1 MPSITQSILQQ
12 PFHKPCTHTT
22 SQHSPKPALHTSPRK
37 DKQHLTAARHARTH
51 ARTRTHT
58 HTHTHST
65 TTLPTTLNTHRLHQ
79 QPRPEG
85 DSEGVLPSLEASAS
99 RPSHLLARGTEVRD
113 GDAVVGK
120 AGAGPAVL
128 AEDLLHGKARLE
140 PVGPRALSIGGRPGQ
155 VGLQLGLQVLG
166 EGGTEGS
173 GHKATPRPAL
183 KDQSRLRPGQSWLW
197 GLSLHLLE
205 PLGF

>member
-1 MPSITQSILQQ
+1 M
-12 PFHKPCTHTT
+12 
-22 SQHSPKPALHTSPRK
+22 
-37 DKQHLTAARHARTH
+37 
-51 ARTRTHT
+51 
-58 HTHTHST
+58 
-65 TTLPTTLNTHRLHQ
+65 
-79 QPRPEG
+79 
-85 DSEGVLPSLEASAS
+85 
-99 RPSHLLARGTEVRD
+99 
-113 GDAVVGK
+113 VGK
-120 AGAGPAVL
+120 AGTGPTVL